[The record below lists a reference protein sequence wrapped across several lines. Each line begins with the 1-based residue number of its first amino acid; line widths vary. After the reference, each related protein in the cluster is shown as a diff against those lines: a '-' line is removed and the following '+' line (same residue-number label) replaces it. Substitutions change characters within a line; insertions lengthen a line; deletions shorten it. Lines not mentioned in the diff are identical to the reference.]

1 LRTILIVT
9 VAYPP
14 QPLVGALRPAG
25 LEKYLPEFGW
35 KCLVLTP
42 AYENREPASNVIETP
57 YRDNLEMWKS
67 RLRLKSNFSLH
78 KQLNVSPETVSGRQS
93 LPSKVITFTRNLMGG
108 FPDDRGGWLPFAISA
123 AMPVIEE
130 KKIDA
135 ILSTALPMT
144 CHRIAARL
152 QDKAKVPW
160 IADYR
165 DLWNVDQNTLENR
178 AGLLG
183 VLHRLYEKRL
193 LSKASA
199 ITSVSSIMAE
209 ELAKYERPVES
220 IENGFDEQS
229 YPAPQPTPDAL
240 FTIVHTGQLYSGRRN
255 PRILFEGIAELI
267 SEQSINRSRVRVRFY
282 GPTTGFEISMIAE
295 LQLEDVVEFCGVK
308 PRPECLEIQRRAQI
322 LLLLTWSTATTAWV
336 IPAKM
341 FEYLGSR
348 RPILMVG
355 GAREGAANAILK
367 ETNAGKFV
375 EEKDALKRFLMD
387 AYLQFESTGEVSYE
401 GSADRVLQYSQ
412 RNMARRFAKLLD
424 KVTAK

>member
-1 LRTILIVT
+1 MIGTKVKLLMTILIVRD
-9 VAYPP
+9 VYPP

-35 KCLVLTP
+35 KCIVLTP
-42 AYENREPASNVIETP
+42 AYENREPACNVIETP
-57 YRDNLEMWKS
+57 YRDNLEVWKS
-67 RLRLKSNFSLH
+67 RLGLKGNFSLH
-78 KQLNVSPETVSGRQS
+78 KQLNVSPETVWGRQS

-108 FPDDRGGWLPFAISA
+108 FPDDRSGWLPFALSA
-123 AMPVIEE
+123 AMPVIVE

-160 IADYR
+160 VADYR

-178 AGLLG
+178 TGLLG
-183 VLHRLYEKRL
+183 AFHRLYEKRL

-229 YPAPQPTPDAL
+229 YPDPQPTPDAL

-267 SEQSINRSRVRVRFY
+267 LEQRINRSRVRVRFY
-282 GPTTGFEISMIAE
+282 GPTTGFELSMIAE

-308 PRPECLEIQRRAQI
+308 PRPECLEAQRRAQI
-322 LLLLTWSTATTAWV
+322 LLLLTWSTDTSAWV
-336 IPAKM
+336 IPAKL
-341 FEYLGSR
+341 FEYLGS
-348 RPILMVG
+348 L
-355 GAREGAANAILK
+355 
-367 ETNAGKFV
+367 
-375 EEKDALKRFLMD
+375 
-387 AYLQFESTGEVSYE
+387 
-401 GSADRVLQYSQ
+401 
-412 RNMARRFAKLLD
+412 
-424 KVTAK
+424 